1 MRPMTE
7 IKTMDAN
14 PIRGLRVVL
23 RGAGEMASGV
33 AWRLYRANIRRLVM
47 LEVPDP
53 LAVRRNVSF
62 CEALHQGWQTVEGV
76 QAVKAAGIGGV
87 PRAWDTGQIPVLV
100 DPEARLV
107 PHLAPDVLVDAT
119 LAKRN
124 LGTRLSDA
132 PLVIGL
138 GPGFSAGR
146 DVHRVIETN
155 RGHNLGR
162 VIAAGAAEADTGVPG
177 SVAGFGVERVLR
189 APAAGVFSTRRR
201 IGERVRSGEVA
212 GSVAGAAV
220 TVRLDGILRGL
231 IRPGTTVTAGLKL
244 GDVDPRGDES
254 YCLTISDKARAVA
267 GGVLEAILGVFNL

>member
-1 MRPMTE
+1 MTE

-76 QAVKAAGIGGV
+76 QAVKAADIGGV

-100 DPEARLV
+100 DPEARLL
-107 PHLAPDVLVDAT
+107 PRLAPDVLVDAT

-124 LGTRLSDA
+124 LGTRL
-132 PLVIGL
+132 
-138 GPGFSAGR
+138 
-146 DVHRVIETN
+146 
-155 RGHNLGR
+155 
-162 VIAAGAAEADTGVPG
+162 
-177 SVAGFGVERVLR
+177 
-189 APAAGVFSTRRR
+189 
-201 IGERVRSGEVA
+201 
-212 GSVAGAAV
+212 
-220 TVRLDGILRGL
+220 
-231 IRPGTTVTAGLKL
+231 
-244 GDVDPRGDES
+244 
-254 YCLTISDKARAVA
+254 
-267 GGVLEAILGVFNL
+267 

>member
-1 MRPMTE
+1 MTE
-7 IKTMDAN
+7 IKTKDAN

-76 QAVKAAGIGGV
+76 QAVKAADIGGV

-162 VIAAGAAEADTGVPG
+162 VIAAGAAEADTGIPG

-189 APAAGVFSTRRR
+189 APAAGVFSTRRC
-201 IGERVRSGEVA
+201 IGERVRSGEAA

-231 IRPGTTVTAGLKL
+231 IRPGTPVTAGLKL

-267 GGVLEAILGVFNL
+267 GGVLEAILGVFNV

>member
-1 MRPMTE
+1 MT
-7 IKTMDAN
+7 TLDPTDAN

-23 RGAGEMASGV
+23 RGAGELASGV

-47 LEVPDP
+47 LEVPAP
-53 LAVRRNVSF
+53 LAVRRSVCF

-76 QAVKAAGIGGV
+76 QAVKAADVSGV
-87 PRAWDTGQIPVLV
+87 QRAWDTGQIPVLV
-100 DPEARLV
+100 DPEARLL
-107 PHLAPDVLVDAT
+107 PRLAPDVLVDAT

-124 LGTRLSDA
+124 QGTRMKDA

-162 VIAAGAAEADTGVPG
+162 VIAAGAAEADTGIPATI
-177 SVAGFGVERVLR
+177 AGYSMERVLR
-189 APAAGVFSTRRR
+189 SPANGVFGTRRR
-201 IGERVRSGEVA
+201 IGERVRSGEAVGA
-212 GSVAGAAV
+212 VAGAAV

-231 IRPGTTVTAGLKL
+231 IRPGTPVSAGLKL
-244 GDVDPRGDES
+244 GDVDPRGEES
-254 YCLTISDKARAVA
+254 YCHTISDKARAVA
-267 GGVLEAILGVFNL
+267 GGVLEAILGVFNI

>member
-1 MRPMTE
+1 MTTVDPTE
-7 IKTMDAN
+7 AN

-47 LEVPDP
+47 LEVPAP

-76 QAVKAAGIGGV
+76 QAVKAADIGGV
-87 PRAWDTGQIPVLV
+87 QRAWDTGQIPLLV
-100 DPEARLV
+100 DPEGRLV
-107 PHLAPDVLVDAT
+107 SQLAPDVLVDAT

-124 LGTRLSDA
+124 LGTRMEDA

-146 DVHRVIETN
+146 DVHRVVETN

-162 VIAAGAAEADTGVPG
+162 VIAAGPAEADTGIPG
-177 SVAGFGVERVLR
+177 TIAGFSTERVLR
-189 APAAGVFSTRRR
+189 APATGVFSTRHR
-201 IGERVRSGEVA
+201 IGDRVQSGEVV
-212 GSVAGAAV
+212 GTVAGAAV
-220 TVRLDGILRGL
+220 TSGLDGILRGL
-231 IRPGTTVTAGLKL
+231 IRPGTPVSAGLKL
-244 GDVDPRGDES
+244 GDVDPRGEES
-254 YCLTISDKARAVA
+254 YCHTISDKARAVA
-267 GGVLEAILGVFNL
+267 GGVLEAILGVFNV

>member
-1 MRPMTE
+1 MTSVDPTE
-7 IKTMDAN
+7 AN

-33 AWRLYRANIRRLVM
+33 AWRLYRANIHRLVM
-47 LEVPDP
+47 LEVPAP
-53 LAVRRNVSF
+53 LAVRRSVCF

-76 QAVKAAGIGGV
+76 QAVKAADIGGV
-87 PRAWDTGQIPVLV
+87 GRAWDTGQIPLLV
-100 DPEARLV
+100 DPAAGLLPR
-107 PHLAPDVLVDAT
+107 LAPDVLVDAT

-124 LGTRLSDA
+124 LGTRMKNA

-146 DVHRVIETN
+146 DVHCVVETN

-162 VIAAGAAEADTGVPG
+162 VITWGGAEPDTGVPG
-177 SVAGFGVERVLR
+177 NIAGFSAERLLR

-201 IGERVRSGEVA
+201 IGERVKSGEVV

-220 TVRLDGILRGL
+220 TARLDGILRGL
-231 IRPGTTVTAGLKL
+231 MRPGTPVTAGLKL
-244 GDVDPRGDES
+244 GDVDPRGEES
-254 YCLTISDKARAVA
+254 YCHTISDKARAVA
-267 GGVLEAILGVFNL
+267 GGVLEAILGVFNV

>member
-1 MRPMTE
+1 MTTVDPTE
-7 IKTMDAN
+7 AN

-33 AWRLYRANIRRLVM
+33 AWRLYRANIHRLVM
-47 LEVPDP
+47 LEVPAP
-53 LAVRRNVSF
+53 LAVRRSVCF

-76 QAVKAAGIGGV
+76 QAVKAADIGGV
-87 PRAWDTGQIPVLV
+87 GRAWDTGQIPLLV
-100 DPEARLV
+100 DPAAGLLPR
-107 PHLAPDVLVDAT
+107 LAPDVLVDAT

-124 LGTRLSDA
+124 LGTRMKNA

-146 DVHRVIETN
+146 DVHCVVETN

-162 VIAAGAAEADTGVPG
+162 VITWGGAEPDTGVPG
-177 SVAGFGVERVLR
+177 NIAGFSAERLLR

-201 IGERVRSGEVA
+201 IGERVKSGEVV

-220 TVRLDGILRGL
+220 TARLDGILRGL
-231 IRPGTTVTAGLKL
+231 MRPGTPVTAGLKL
-244 GDVDPRGDES
+244 GDVDPRGEES
-254 YCLTISDKARAVA
+254 YCHTISDKARAVA
-267 GGVLEAILGVFNL
+267 GGVLEAILGVFNV

>member
-1 MRPMTE
+1 MPKTKPM
-7 IKTMDAN
+7 DGN
-14 PIRGLRVVL
+14 PIRQLRVVL

-47 LEVPDP
+47 LEVPAP

-76 QAVKAAGIGGV
+76 QAVKAADIGGV
-87 PRAWDTGQIPVLV
+87 PRAWKTGQIPLLV
-100 DPEARLV
+100 DPEARLISQ
-107 PHLAPDVLVDAT
+107 LAPDVLVDAT

-124 LGTRLSDA
+124 LGTRMKDA

-146 DVHRVIETN
+146 DVHCVVETN

-177 SVAGFGVERVLR
+177 TVAGYSAERLLR
-189 APAAGVFSTRRR
+189 APATGVFSTRHR
-201 IGERVRSGEVA
+201 IGDRVQSGEVV
-212 GSVAGAAV
+212 GSVAGVAV
-220 TVRLDGILRGL
+220 TARLDGILRGL
-231 IRPGTTVTAGLKL
+231 IRPGTPVSAGLKL
-244 GDVDPRGDES
+244 GDVDPRGEGS
-254 YCLTISDKARAVA
+254 YCHTISDKARAVA
-267 GGVLEAILGVFNL
+267 GGVLEAILGVFNV

>member
-1 MRPMTE
+1 MTE
-7 IKTMDAN
+7 IQVMDVN

-47 LEVPDP
+47 LEVPAP

-62 CEALHQGWQTVEGV
+62 CEALYQGWQTVEGV
-76 QAVKAAGIGGV
+76 QAVKAADLGGV
-87 PRAWDTGQIPVLV
+87 PRAWDTGQIPLLV
-100 DPEARLV
+100 DPAAGLL
-107 PHLAPDVLVDAT
+107 PQLAPDVLIDAT

-124 LGTRLSDA
+124 LGTRMEHA

-162 VIAAGAAEADTGVPG
+162 VIAVGAAEADTGVPG
-177 SVAGFGVERVLR
+177 NIAGFSVERVLR
-189 APAAGVFSTRRR
+189 APAAGVFSAQRR
-201 IGERVRSGEVA
+201 IGERVKSGEVV
-212 GSVAGAAV
+212 GTVAGAAV
-220 TVRLDGILRGL
+220 TSRLDGILRGL
-231 IRPGTTVTAGLKL
+231 MRPGTPVTAGLKL
-244 GDVDPRGDES
+244 GDVDPRGEES
-254 YCLTISDKARAVA
+254 YCHTISDKARAVA
-267 GGVLEAILGVFNL
+267 GGVLEAILGVFNI

>member
-1 MRPMTE
+1 MPNLDPT
-7 IKTMDAN
+7 DAN

-23 RGAGEMASGV
+23 RGAGELASGV

-47 LEVPDP
+47 LEVPAP
-53 LAVRRNVSF
+53 LAVRRSVCF

-76 QAVKAAGIGGV
+76 QAVKAADVSGV
-87 PRAWDTGQIPVLV
+87 QRAWDTGQIPVLV
-100 DPEARLV
+100 DPEARLL
-107 PHLAPDVLVDAT
+107 PRLAPDVLVDAT

-124 LGTRLSDA
+124 QGTRMKDA

-162 VIAAGAAEADTGVPG
+162 VIAAGAAEADTGIPATI
-177 SVAGFGVERVLR
+177 AGYSMERVLR
-189 APAAGVFSTRRR
+189 SPANGVFGTRRR
-201 IGERVRSGEVA
+201 IGERVRSGEAVGA
-212 GSVAGAAV
+212 VAGAAV

-231 IRPGTTVTAGLKL
+231 IRPGTPVSAGLKL
-244 GDVDPRGDES
+244 GDVDPRGEES
-254 YCLTISDKARAVA
+254 YCHTISDKARAVA
-267 GGVLEAILGVFNL
+267 GGVLEAILGVFNI